1 MLARFT
7 FSLASLFVIAFP
19 ALCADE
25 VKDRD
30 EATLKEAKI
39 DFAGPALEGVDDEE
53 VEAVATGNAN
63 VQDLKVVA
71 QRNTVSG
78 GWRVM
83 VDFQRGDAK
92 QPVELRAF
100 LRSGTRTLSETW
112 SYALPAE

>member
-1 MLARFT
+1 
-7 FSLASLFVIAFP
+7 
-19 ALCADE
+19 
-25 VKDRD
+25 
-30 EATLKEAKI
+30 
-39 DFAGPALEGVDDEE
+39 
-53 VEAVATGNAN
+53 
-63 VQDLKVVA
+63 
-71 QRNTVSG
+71 VSG